1 MYDKLEYGLNIVGI
15 TYGAINVQEIL
26 GIIVLILSILSIL
39 WKAGVKIYTL
49 IKNKKYNEI
58 DETINETINDL
69 NDLKEGVK
77 NDRK

>member
-1 MYDKLEYGLNIVGI
+1 MYDKLEYALNIVGI
-15 TYGAINVQEIL
+15 TYGTINVQDVL

-58 DETINETINDL
+58 HETINETINDL

-77 NDRK
+77 NDTK

>member
-15 TYGAINVQEIL
+15 TYGAINIQEVL

-49 IKNKKYNEI
+49 IKNKKYNEV
-58 DETINETINDL
+58 DETINDTINDL

-77 NDRK
+77 NDTK

>member
-1 MYDKLEYGLNIVGI
+1 MYDKLEYVLNIVGI

-49 IKNKKYNEI
+49 IKNKKYNEL

-77 NDRK
+77 HDTK

>member
-1 MYDKLEYGLNIVGI
+1 MCDKLEYGLNIVGI
-15 TYGAINVQEIL
+15 TYGAINVQEVL
-26 GIIVLILSILSIL
+26 GVIVLILSILSIL

-49 IKNKKYNEI
+49 IKNKKYNEL

-77 NDRK
+77 NDTK

>member
-1 MYDKLEYGLNIVGI
+1 MYDKLEYALNIVGI
-15 TYGAINVQEIL
+15 TYGAINVQEVL

-58 DETINETINDL
+58 DETINDTINDL

-77 NDRK
+77 NDTK

>member
-1 MYDKLEYGLNIVGI
+1 MFDKLEYGLNIVGI
-15 TYGAINVQEIL
+15 TYGAINVQEVL

-77 NDRK
+77 NDTK

>member
-1 MYDKLEYGLNIVGI
+1 MYDKLEYALNIVGI
-15 TYGAINVQEIL
+15 TYGAINVQEVL

-49 IKNKKYNEI
+49 IKNKKYNEV

-77 NDRK
+77 NDTK

>member
-15 TYGAINVQEIL
+15 TYGAINVQEVL

-58 DETINETINDL
+58 DETINDTINDL

-77 NDRK
+77 NDTK

>member
-1 MYDKLEYGLNIVGI
+1 MYDKLDYVLNIVGI
-15 TYGAINVQEIL
+15 TYGAINVQEVL

-58 DETINETINDL
+58 DETINDTINDL

-77 NDRK
+77 NDTK

>member
-1 MYDKLEYGLNIVGI
+1 MWSKLEYVLNIVGI

-26 GIIVLILSILSIL
+26 GITVLILSFLSIL

-49 IKNKKYNEI
+49 IKNKRYNEV
-58 DETINETINDL
+58 DETINDTINDL

-77 NDRK
+77 NDTK

>member
-1 MYDKLEYGLNIVGI
+1 MYDKLEYALNIVGI
-15 TYGAINVQEIL
+15 TYGAINVQEVL

-58 DETINETINDL
+58 DETINDTIKDL

-77 NDRK
+77 NDPK

>member
-1 MYDKLEYGLNIVGI
+1 MYDKLEYALNIVGI

-77 NDRK
+77 NDTK

>member
-1 MYDKLEYGLNIVGI
+1 MYNKLEYALNIVGI
-15 TYGAINVQEIL
+15 TYGTINVQEIL
-26 GIIVLILSILSIL
+26 GITVLILSILSIL

-77 NDRK
+77 NDTK

>member
-15 TYGAINVQEIL
+15 TYGAINVQEVL

-58 DETINETINDL
+58 NETINETINDL

-77 NDRK
+77 NDTK

>member
-1 MYDKLEYGLNIVGI
+1 MYDKLEYALNIVGI
-15 TYGAINVQEIL
+15 TYGAINVQEVL

-58 DETINETINDL
+58 HETINDTINDL
-69 NDLKEGVK
+69 NELKEGVK
-77 NDRK
+77 NDTK

>member
-1 MYDKLEYGLNIVGI
+1 MWSKLDYSLNIVGI

-26 GIIVLILSILSIL
+26 GITVLILSILSIL

-77 NDRK
+77 NDTK